1 MQIVNSFSTYSA
13 TIALQKSKLLPVTA
27 QVNGCP
33 ITCRN
38 CSFVNGKEYN
48 FCTNCGYP
56 VRPDEEQLAI
66 YNHRLEQRKKMQ
78 RNCWVKVEHA
88 RNALY
93 VLAACSMLGVFYV
106 FSDVKQT
113 VITGFVMV
121 MLGIIYAGLGRWS
134 LQKPFTALLISLIIM
149 LTFAAIN
156 TWAEVSSLVAS
167 ASGFYMLII
176 QMILIYFLLRGV
188 KGAFHADILEEEFKM

>member
-1 MQIVNSFSTYSA
+1 MQLPNSFLAFNASA
-13 TIALQKSKLLPVTA
+13 ALQKSKLLPLTTELNSYPVA
-27 QVNGCP
+27 C
-33 ITCRN
+33 CN
-38 CSFVNGKEYN
+38 CSFVNHKEYN

-56 VRPDEEQLAI
+56 IHPNKDRLAL
-66 YNHRLEQRKKMQ
+66 YNFRLEKRKNMQ
-78 RNCWVKVEHA
+78 RICSVKIEHA

-106 FSDVKQT
+106 FSNVKQT

-121 MLGIIYAGLGRWS
+121 LLGIIYAGLGRWS

-156 TWAEVSSLVAS
+156 TWAELSSMWYKWS
-167 ASGFYMLII
+167 WFTFFY
-176 QMILIYFLLRGV
+176 G
-188 KGAFHADILEEEFKM
+188 E